1 MFIYIGEKMKHYTI
15 SVTELELEKL
25 NKVYQYHQIE
35 DNNPYLLFHAEHNGI
50 DILGYKTGKV
60 LLQGKEVTHE
70 LITIKNHLNRED
82 YAAVGSDEVGT
93 GDVFGPIVVC
103 SLYASA
109 SDIAYLESLN
119 VRDSKNMNDKAI
131 ITIAPKIAKKLIHS
145 LLILTPQKYN
155 KLVSQG
161 YNLNKI
167 KALLHNQAIIK
178 TTSKLSEPVPVIV
191 DQFCTPQLYFNYIKE
206 ETLIYRD
213 IDFHVRAES
222 IHLSVAAA
230 SIIARYAFL
239 VKMNEY
245 SEKIGVELLKG
256 ASKDVDEQIRVIA
269 ETKGK
274 SKLELIAKMNYKNIT
289 KQNLT

>member
-1 MFIYIGEKMKHYTI
+1 MKHYTI
-15 SVTELELEKL
+15 SVNEIELQKL

-35 DNNPYLLFHAEHNGI
+35 DVNPYLLFHAEHNGI

-60 LLQGKEVTHE
+60 LLQGVEVTHE
-70 LITIKNHLNRED
+70 LVSIKSHLNRED
-82 YAAVGSDEVGT
+82 YEAIGSDEVGT

-103 SLYASA
+103 ALYASV
-109 SDIAYLESLN
+109 SDITYLESLN

-131 ITIAPKIAKKLIHS
+131 IAIAPKIAKKLVHS
-145 LLILTPQKYN
+145 LLILPPRKYN
-155 KLVSQG
+155 ELVAKG

-178 TTSKLSEPVPVIV
+178 TSSKLKTPVAVII
-191 DQFCTPQLYFNYIKE
+191 DQFCTPQLYFNYIKD

-213 IDFHVRAES
+213 IDFHVRAEQ

-239 VKMNEY
+239 VKMDEY
-245 SEKIGVELLKG
+245 SKKIGTKLHKG
-256 ASKDVDEQIRVIA
+256 ASKEVDEMVKNIYDA
-269 ETKGK
+269 KGLK
-274 SKLELIAKMNYKNIT
+274 TLSLIAKMNFKNVT
-289 KQNLT
+289 KQNFL

>member
-1 MFIYIGEKMKHYTI
+1 MKHYTI
-15 SVTELELEKL
+15 SVNDSELDTL

-35 DNNPYLLFHAEHNGI
+35 DKNPYLLFHAEHNGI

-70 LITIKNHLNRED
+70 LVSIKKHLNRED
-82 YAAVGSDEVGT
+82 YEAIGSDEVGT

-103 SLYASA
+103 ALYAST
-109 SDIAYLESLN
+109 SDITYLESLN

-131 ITIAPKIAKKLIHS
+131 IAIAPKIAKRLIHS
-145 LLILTPQKYN
+145 LLILPPKKYN
-155 KLVSQG
+155 ELVAKG
-161 YNLNKI
+161 CNLNKI

-178 TTSKLSEPVPVIV
+178 TSSKLKTPVAVIV
-191 DQFCTPQLYFNYIKE
+191 DQFCTPQLYFNYIKD

-213 IDFHVRAES
+213 IDFHVRAEQ

-239 VKMNEY
+239 VKMDEY
-245 SEKIGVELLKG
+245 SKKLNIALLKG
-256 ASKDVDEQIRVIA
+256 AGKEVDEMIKQIHA
-269 ETKGK
+269 AKGLK
-274 SKLELIAKMNYKNIT
+274 TLSLVAKMNFKNVT
-289 KQNLT
+289 KQNLE

>member
-1 MFIYIGEKMKHYTI
+1 MKHYTI
-15 SVTELELEKL
+15 SVNDSELEKL
-25 NKVYQYHQIE
+25 NKVYQYHVIE
-35 DNNPYLLFHAEHNGI
+35 DSNPYLLFHAEHNGI
-50 DILGYKTGKV
+50 DILAYKTGKV

-70 LITIKNHLNRED
+70 LITIKKHLNRED
-82 YAAVGSDEVGT
+82 YAAIGSDEVGT

-103 SLYASA
+103 SLYASS
-109 SDIAYLESLN
+109 SDIAFLESLN
-119 VRDSKNMNDKAI
+119 VRDSKNMSDKTI
-131 ITIAPKIAKKLIHS
+131 ISIAPKIAKKLIHS

-155 KLVSQG
+155 KLVTQG

-167 KALLHNQAIIK
+167 KALLHNQAIVK

-191 DQFCTPQLYFNYIKE
+191 DQFCTPQLYFNYVKE

-213 IDFHVRAES
+213 IDFHVRAEA

-239 VKMNEY
+239 VKMSEY
-245 SEKIGVELLKG
+245 SQKIGIPLLKG
-256 ASKDVDEQIRVIA
+256 ASKDVDEQAKIIY

-274 SKLELIAKMNYKNIT
+274 SKLELVAKMNYKNIT
-289 KQNLT
+289 KQNFV

>member
-1 MFIYIGEKMKHYTI
+1 MKHYTI
-15 SVTELELEKL
+15 SVNDVELEKL
-25 NKVYQYHQIE
+25 NKVYQFHQIE
-35 DNNPYLLFHAEHNGI
+35 DDNPYLLFHAEHNGT
-50 DILGYKTGKV
+50 DILAYKTGKV
-60 LLQGKEVTHE
+60 LLQGREVTHE
-70 LITIKNHLNRED
+70 LVTIKKHLNRED
-82 YAAVGSDEVGT
+82 YAAIGSDEVGT

-103 SLYASA
+103 ALYASA
-109 SDIAYLESLN
+109 NDIAFLESLN

-131 ITIAPKIAKKLIHS
+131 IAIAPKIAKKLIHS

-155 KLVSQG
+155 KLVSDG

-178 TTSKLSEPVPVIV
+178 TTSKLNEAVPVIL

-213 IDFHVRAES
+213 IDFHIKAES
-222 IHLSVAAA
+222 VHLSVAAA

-245 SEKIGVELLKG
+245 SDKIGVPLLKG
-256 ASKDVDEQIRVIA
+256 ASKDVDEQIKLIA

-289 KQNLT
+289 KQNLL

>member
-1 MFIYIGEKMKHYTI
+1 MKHYTI
-15 SVTELELEKL
+15 SVNDTELEKL
-25 NKVYQYHQIE
+25 NKVYQFHQIE
-35 DNNPYLLFHAEHNGI
+35 DDNPYLLFHAEHNGT
-50 DILGYKTGKV
+50 DILAYKTGKV
-60 LLQGKEVTHE
+60 LLQGREITHE
-70 LITIKNHLNRED
+70 LVTIKKHLNRED
-82 YAAVGSDEVGT
+82 YAAIGSDEVGT

-103 SLYASA
+103 ALYASA
-109 SDIAYLESLN
+109 NDIAFLESLN
-119 VRDSKNMNDKAI
+119 VRDSKNMNDKSI
-131 ITIAPKIAKKLIHS
+131 ISIAPKIAKKLIHS

-155 KLVSQG
+155 KLVTDG

-178 TTSKLSEPVPVIV
+178 TTSKLNEAVPVIV

-213 IDFHVRAES
+213 IDFHVKAES
-222 IHLSVAAA
+222 VHLSVAAA

-245 SEKIGVELLKG
+245 SDKIGVPLLKG
-256 ASKDVDEQIRVIA
+256 ASKDVDEQIKFIA

-289 KQNLT
+289 KQNLF

>member
-1 MFIYIGEKMKHYTI
+1 MKHYTI
-15 SVTELELEKL
+15 SVNDTELEKL
-25 NKVYQYHQIE
+25 NKVYQFHQIE
-35 DNNPYLLFHAEHNGI
+35 DDNPYLLFHAEHNGT
-50 DILGYKTGKV
+50 DILAYKTGKV
-60 LLQGKEVTHE
+60 LLQGREVTHE
-70 LITIKNHLNRED
+70 LVTIKKHLNRED
-82 YAAVGSDEVGT
+82 YAAIGSDEVGT

-103 SLYASA
+103 ALYASA
-109 SDIAYLESLN
+109 NDIAFLESLN
-119 VRDSKNMNDKAI
+119 VRDSKNMNDKSI
-131 ITIAPKIAKKLIHS
+131 ISIAPKIAKKLIHS

-155 KLVSQG
+155 KLVTDG

-178 TTSKLSEPVPVIV
+178 TTSKLNEAVPVIV

-213 IDFHVRAES
+213 IDFHVKAES
-222 IHLSVAAA
+222 VHLSVAAA

-245 SEKIGVELLKG
+245 SDKIGVPLLKG
-256 ASKDVDEQIRVIA
+256 ASKDVDEQIKLIA

-289 KQNLT
+289 KQNLF